1 MQGTRAW
8 RKSGRRRE
16 GADLADPQDLHGRVK
31 AVLPEVQCPVG
42 RHEAHWQSACRQCVH
57 LRVKGARSHAPPRVR
72 QGVVNPPN
80 GTNGPPTPCY
90 DVQYESSAGWPT
102 GGDPYGYGAAVVVSG
117 RESRPHG
124 QQCPPA
130 KGSRLPRDRVMR
142 YARCGEPQ
150 RSCAVSTRAT
160 GEPDDAKVSCP
171 VRKGAGRKGGD
182 IRPRL
187 RPTLP
192 CFRAWLT
199 ASVRCCAYSCEGRR
213 GHGPCAQSG
222 TDQHLAGRFPCV
234 TNKRKGCVGE
244 RF

>member
-102 GGDPYGYGAAVVVSG
+102 GGEHLGLRSFRSSQRTGKPSTRAAVPTGEGKQVASG
-117 RESRPHG
+117 QGHEVREMRESRNDPAPYPPG
-124 QQCPPA
+124 QLESRMMRKYPVRFGRGPGEKAETSDLACGLPYPA
-130 KGSRLPRDRVMR
+130 FGSR
-142 YARCGEPQ
+142 
-150 RSCAVSTRAT
+150 
-160 GEPDDAKVSCP
+160 
-171 VRKGAGRKGGD
+171 
-182 IRPRL
+182 
-187 RPTLP
+187 
-192 CFRAWLT
+192 
-199 ASVRCCAYSCEGRR
+199 
-213 GHGPCAQSG
+213 
-222 TDQHLAGRFPCV
+222 
-234 TNKRKGCVGE
+234 
-244 RF
+244 

>member
-42 RHEAHWQSACRQCVH
+42 RHEAHWQSACRQCVR

-102 GGDPYGYGAAVVVSG
+102 GGDPYGYGASVVVSG

-130 KGSRLPRDRVMR
+130 KGSRLSRDRVMR

-150 RSCAVSTRAT
+150 RSCTVSTRAT

-192 CFRAWLT
+192 GFRRQV
-199 ASVRCCAYSCEGRR
+199 SSGVRCCAHSYEGRR
-213 GHGPCAQSG
+213 VHWPVFSVS
-222 TDQHLAGRFPCV
+222 H
-234 TNKRKGCVGE
+234 
-244 RF
+244 